1 MKIKN
6 KRNVYLGDFQS
17 ESGQGMD
24 NSGTVQIP
32 ENNMDRPQLLL
43 STTDEPYSTPVIDE
57 GFDSTIDHVADKVS
71 DDISTHSENDTHV
84 VTAMTARAGDEA
96 LVTVSTES
104 AVVAKEPMSTNKKVA
119 IGAVALI
126 GAYFLMKE

>member
-6 KRNVYLGDFQS
+6 KRNVYLGDFQT
-17 ESGQGMD
+17 ESTQGEV
-24 NSGTVQIP
+24 SIP
-32 ENNMDRPQLLL
+32 EKNMDRPQLLL
-43 STTDEPYSTPVIDE
+43 STTDEPYSTPIIDE
-57 GFDSTIDHVADKVS
+57 GFDSTTDHITDRVS
-71 DDISTHSENDTHV
+71 DDISSHSENDTHV